1 MSLFKDDIIFHIE
14 NPKIST
20 QKLLESVNSVR
31 LQDTR
36 LIFSNLLNFCMC
48 VCAQSLQSCLTLCD
62 HLDCSPPCSSVHR
75 ISQAEIVE
83 WVAIS
88 FSRGIF
94 PTPGL
99 NSCLLCPLHWQVD
112 SLPPSHLGRTPDPTY
127 GI

>member
-75 ISQAEIVE
+75 ISQAEILE

-88 FSRGIF
+88 SSGGL
-94 PTPGL
+94 PTQGSNP
-99 NSCLLCPLHWQVD
+99 CLLCLLICRWILLPLNH
-112 SLPPSHLGRTPDPTY
+112 HLSSMKL
-127 GI
+127 